1 MAFFSLKKNCQCSE
15 RCLVW
20 FWPQLTFLH
29 GQRNHRKVPRIAF
42 LFWPGLSPP
51 GSGRTLE
58 CTCKRTSSRAHSSA
72 PGRRAPAAGGS
83 LPASCG
89 QRASLTD
96 TWNHES
102 ILLVCTFQ
110 PSWALILHRKNKSSL
125 CRAESQLEVFSG
137 LVGVEG
143 WILKRV
149 GEEAVHQGAEGYAIF
164 PAGGKVLD
172 VHPLFQSRF
181 MSNTR
186 SRELRCVS
194 VHTLGCL
201 CTCQSPGNTSIFTFW
216 RLQRER
222 EQCWRSRR
230 WRLVSSAFVFA
241 HGWKIVALCW
251 GQSSGKRSHLFYP
264 PSFCNVWLVW
274 SCIYLQI
281 RELGSLTLHQE
292 LKVLCLL
299 WIFNVLTI
307 WTWSASLGQVSK
319 KRKHLHQGA
328 SIHGSYT
335 RATIHPELGR
345 IYLIWFCFGSTPVQK
360 HLFDILSIGY
370 CSRRTYLDRSCR
382 RAGLAVEEKQRSE
395 VAHEATIHA
404 DKRGFYLCNFVT
416 LTIKSTFWMKQ
427 KFSESSWSRG

>member
-1 MAFFSLKKNCQCSE
+1 MAFFCLKKNRQCSK

-51 GSGRTLE
+51 GSGRTLG

-72 PGRRAPAAGGS
+72 PGRRAPAVGGS

-96 TWNHES
+96 TWNHEI

-164 PAGGKVLD
+164 PTGGKVLD

-186 SRELRCVS
+186 SRELRCKSRRFYPHTGTS
-194 VHTLGCL
+194 VYMSET
-201 CTCQSPGNTSIFTFW
+201 
-216 RLQRER
+216 RER
-222 EQCWRSRR
+222 QYFHFLAAPAGTGAVLEEQTVTPRLLSLRLCSRVENCSPVR
-230 WRLVSSAFVFA
+230 RAVVSETESLVLVLSSFQ
-241 HGWKIVALCW
+241 VA
-251 GQSSGKRSHLFYP
+251 
-264 PSFCNVWLVW
+264 SFCNVWLVW

-281 RELGSLTLHQE
+281 WHPQITDLTPRVESFVFTL
-292 LKVLCLL
+292 
-299 WIFNVLTI
+299 
-307 WTWSASLGQVSK
+307 
-319 KRKHLHQGA
+319 
-328 SIHGSYT
+328 
-335 RATIHPELGR
+335 
-345 IYLIWFCFGSTPVQK
+345 
-360 HLFDILSIGY
+360 DIL
-370 CSRRTYLDRSCR
+370 CFNDLDLKCIV
-382 RAGLAVEEKQRSE
+382 GTNVKKEKTSSP
-395 VAHEATIHA
+395 
-404 DKRGFYLCNFVT
+404 RGQYT
-416 LTIKSTFWMKQ
+416 W
-427 KFSESSWSRG
+427 